1 MQNPMSAFSDRF
13 YTSRQRLLRYLL
25 KLGQAIDSDTPD
37 LAAALT
43 TRFCDS
49 LVDYLSTGHFQV
61 LERFTPTLDQIA
73 AFEATTRQALTF
85 CDEFGNGS
93 VPDTHVL
100 KAALERLVF
109 VIDSRMDVED
119 EVIQRAAAASQ
130 TRGEKRGEKAV
141 EKRPEKSRHRRFL
154 SLQPAQA

>member
-1 MQNPMSAFSDRF
+1 MNTEISAFSDRF
-13 YTSRQRLLRYLL
+13 YTSRHRLLRYLL

-43 TRFCDS
+43 TRFCDA

-61 LERFTPTLDQIA
+61 LERFKPTLDQVA

-85 CDEFGNGS
+85 CDQFGNGTVGDIQTLRS
-93 VPDTHVL
+93 E
-100 KAALERLVF
+100 LEALVF

-119 EVIQRAAAASQ
+119 EVIQTASLP
-130 TRGEKRGEKAV
+130 TRTRRPAV
-141 EKRPEKSRHRRFL
+141 EFPQ
-154 SLQPAQA
+154 LQRASA

>member
-1 MQNPMSAFSDRF
+1 MQNAISAFSDRF

-25 KLGQAIDSDTPD
+25 KLGQAIDSDTSD
-37 LAAALT
+37 LAGALT

-61 LERFTPTLDQIA
+61 LERFTPTLDQVA
-73 AFEATTRQALTF
+73 AFEATTRQALAF
-85 CDEFGNGS
+85 CDEFGAGT
-93 VPDTHVL
+93 VPDTRKL

-119 EVIQRAAAASQ
+119 EVIQRATQS
-130 TRGEKRGEKAV
+130 EKRLDAM
-141 EKRPEKSRHRRFL
+141 RPAGKEARRSRFL
-154 SLQPAQA
+154 ARLPVHA

>member
-1 MQNPMSAFSDRF
+1 MQNAISAFSDRF
-13 YTSRQRLLRYLL
+13 YTSPQRLLRYLL

-61 LERFTPTLDQIA
+61 LERFTPTLDQVA

-85 CDEFGNGS
+85 CDEFGNGTAA
-93 VPDTHVL
+93 DTRVL

-109 VIDSRMDVED
+109 VIDPRMDVED
-119 EVIQRAAAASQ
+119 EVIQRAVVVGQ
-130 TRGEKRGEKAV
+130 KR
-141 EKRPEKSRHRRFL
+141 RQSRFL
-154 SLQPAQA
+154 PLQPARA